1 MTAFNIHPYPFFQ
14 PTAAVSV
21 NYLRKEMRKLINQ
34 TGSLKIEDNKYTFVA
49 SSVSVGE
56 GEMIE
61 ITVGK
66 KTLVVARIHG
76 VVHAID
82 GICSHAYSELV
93 DGELE
98 GHCLYCPLHFACF
111 DIRDGSV
118 VEGPADEPLSV
129 YSVIEQDGSIW
140 VKVYA

>member
-1 MTAFNIHPYPFFQ
+1 M
-14 PTAAVSV
+14 
-21 NYLRKEMRKLINQ
+21 INQ
-34 TGSLKIEDNKYTFVA
+34 AGSLQLGDSKYTFVA
-49 SSVSVGE
+49 TSDSVEE

-61 ITVGK
+61 VTVGK
-66 KTLVVARIHG
+66 ETLVVARVHG
-76 VVHAID
+76 SVHAVD

-98 GHCLYCPLHFACF
+98 DHCLYCPLHFACF

-129 YSVIEQDGSIW
+129 YSVIELDGFIW
-140 VKVYA
+140 VKG

>member
-1 MTAFNIHPYPFFQ
+1 M
-14 PTAAVSV
+14 
-21 NYLRKEMRKLINQ
+21 INQ
-34 TGSLKIEDNKYTFVA
+34 TGNLQLDKSKYTFVA
-49 SSVSVGE
+49 YSDSLHE

-61 ITVGK
+61 VAGGK
-66 KTLVVARIHG
+66 ETLVVARVHG
-76 VVHAID
+76 SAHAVD

-118 VEGPADEPLSV
+118 IEGPADEPLAV
-129 YSVIEQDGSIW
+129 YQVVEQDGSIW
-140 VKVYA
+140 IKG